1 MNLGKCW
8 SFKEGKRQRRIRY
21 LDQIREK
28 MEGNNR
34 KKTNSNQ
41 RKNSNSKKMDDS
53 ETYSENLNFS
63 EDMNLSKEINIWK
76 LNRFTEKNNDCS
88 KLQSF
93 YLCFILIN
101 FSLIS
106 LFIANKNNWPKT
118 VSSDETPLSSTK
130 KTEVEIVMLS

>member
-1 MNLGKCW
+1 MQKILKNKYHHCLVPFMNLGKCW

-28 MEGNNR
+28 MEENNR

-53 ETYSENLNFS
+53 ETYSENLNYS

-76 LNRFTEKNNDCS
+76 FKQFTEKNNDC
-88 KLQSF
+88 KLRSF
-93 YLCFILIN
+93 YLFFI
-101 FSLIS
+101 FS
-106 LFIANKNNWPKT
+106 
-118 VSSDETPLSSTK
+118 
-130 KTEVEIVMLS
+130 